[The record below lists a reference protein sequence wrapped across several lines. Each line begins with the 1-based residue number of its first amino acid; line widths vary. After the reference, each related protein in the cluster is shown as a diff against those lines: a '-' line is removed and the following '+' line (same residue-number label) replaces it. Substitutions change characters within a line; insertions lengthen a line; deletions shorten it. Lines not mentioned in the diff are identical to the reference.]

1 MVGLPLAAAQ
11 GAGVS
16 IRAFSR
22 IECPVHGSVAAHYC
36 RCVSCYPVADRP
48 VSVLDTP
55 KEMARAR
62 KERQRARDRMARV
75 RENRAAARMVGRPHT
90 TALSA
95 GELRCV
101 ELLAECAR
109 EPLIVKTLS
118 TRLNCR
124 PCTVSN
130 WLNRACKKLGLKSK
144 AELIEWQRKASEARG
159 SLACV

>member
-1 MVGLPLAAAQ
+1 MSLRAMNHGHCVTH
-11 GAGVS
+11 GAVLM
-16 IRAFSR
+16 
-22 IECPVHGSVAAHYC
+22 HYQK
-36 RCVSCYPVADRP
+36 CVSCFPTPDRP

-55 KEMARAR
+55 KAMAQLR
-62 KERQRARDRMARV
+62 KECQRARDRMARV

-144 AELIEWQRKASEARG
+144 AELIAWQRKTSSASSG